1 LRNPKRLKYLH
12 DLFDKQ
18 CILIKQKKNAEL
30 GNDIP
35 KFEKKE
41 DILIPYKIISFIQ
54 NRILQIEKDPK
65 IIEKF
70 ELMPWL
76 QVKDII
82 FDIYDHR
89 IRNAPEIN
97 GSCNTNYCTLN
108 EHLLIFFVDK
118 KRSRQK
124 AEEKI
129 VDILINIRYYQD
141 TWPRAKMFLQ
151 NMQMSNF
158 P

>member
-1 LRNPKRLKYLH
+1 
-12 DLFDKQ
+12 
-18 CILIKQKKNAEL
+18 
-30 GNDIP
+30 
-35 KFEKKE
+35 
-41 DILIPYKIISFIQ
+41 
-54 NRILQIEKDPK
+54 
-65 IIEKF
+65 
-70 ELMPWL
+70 MPWL

-97 GSCNTNYCTLN
+97 GSCNTNYCALN

-129 VDILINIRYYQD
+129 VDILINIRYYQE

-151 NMQMSNF
+151 NM
-158 P
+158 